1 MRAFLTIA
9 LPKELEYPATQYL
22 SERSMSIT
30 VCDNI
35 TEATHALAQNSYQL
49 IYYESSGLYEQ
60 DVICEIKALRE
71 LSLSPL
77 VAMIPGDS
85 IDAALSS
92 GADMCFA
99 LGCNRQIICAHAFA
113 LLRRYEVYDQ
123 YDRIRNRPV
132 TLHRGDLEIDLSR
145 RIVKRNGQEIAL
157 HGREYRLLSYFAEN
171 PKTVHKADDLSTAV
185 WNDDQYEMV
194 VAKAVSELRRKLGD
208 SSKAPKSKYIETV
221 RRSGYRFLF
230 DR

>member
-9 LPKELEYPATQYL
+9 LPKELEFPAIHYL
-22 SERSMSIT
+22 SERDVSIT
-30 VCDNI
+30 MCASI
-35 TEATHALAQNSYQL
+35 AEATRALIRDSYQL

-60 DVICEIKALRE
+60 DVIREIKTLRE
-71 LSLSPL
+71 MSLSPL
-77 VAMIPGDS
+77 IAMIPKEHIED
-85 IDAALSS
+85 ALSA

-99 LGCNRQIICAHAFA
+99 IGYNRQIICAHAFA

-132 TLHRGDLEIDLSR
+132 TLHRGDLEIDLRR

-171 PKTVHKADDLSTAV
+171 PKTVHKAADLSAAV

-208 SSKAPKSKYIETV
+208 SSKAPKYIETV

>member
-9 LPKELEYPATQYL
+9 LPKELESPAIHHL
-22 SERSMSIT
+22 SERNVSIT
-30 VCDNI
+30 MCDNI

-85 IDAALSS
+85 IDAALSA

-123 YDRIRNRPV
+123 YDQIRNRPV
-132 TLHRGDLEIDLSR
+132 TLHRGDLEIDLRR

-171 PKTVHKADDLSTAV
+171 PKTVHKAADLSAAV

-208 SSKAPKSKYIETV
+208 SSKAPKYIETV